1 MKEEDFIEK
10 GLKEYKK
17 LVRNGRYVCRSRGQ
31 AARKKDNLCKTV
43 EL

>member
-10 GLKEYKK
+10 EFKEYKK
-17 LVRNGRYVCRSRGQ
+17 LARNGMYVCRSRGQ
-31 AARKKDNLCKTV
+31 AARKKKYLCKTV